1 MSRWLSWRFRQTTLV
16 FWLCLAFLAGIGL
29 AHTGRLADGTWA
41 VLALGLF
48 LAVARKKSTWT
59 LLCIVLFGLSLGWWR
74 GSVYMQHLA
83 RYDDYFGSKVT
94 IVATAGQDA
103 TYDKHK
109 QLTFDAHNV
118 LIQQTGERLTGKV
131 GISGFGVPA
140 VFAGD
145 TVQVSGKLYPSRG
158 SYQAK
163 LSFGAIDV
171 AERGNGIIAELR
183 RRFVAGMQSAL
194 PEPLASFGM
203 GLLIGQ
209 RANLPDQVYNSL
221 LMVGL
226 VHIIAVSGY
235 NLTIILRAVK
245 GLLSKYSRRMSL
257 LLAFALIGVFLL
269 FAGASASIVRAAMVS
284 VLSLLAAYYGRNVKP
299 LVLIM
304 LAAAITAWLNPFY
317 VWTDISW
324 YLSFLAFFGV
334 MIVAPMVLVRLP
346 KRLHTS
352 LIVTVA
358 LESLCAEL
366 MTLPYI
372 LHVFGQVS
380 FIGLLANVLVVA
392 LVPLAMLL
400 CLVAG
405 LAGMLLPAV
414 VGWLAWPARLLLT
427 YMLDIADVLSRI
439 PHVFVQGLTFSLA
452 ELLLVYAVVGVI
464 VHRLWRG
471 LTRAQ
476 QEVVDEQAIGSLP
489 KQG

>member
-1 MSRWLSWRFRQTTLV
+1 
-16 FWLCLAFLAGIGL
+16 
-29 AHTGRLADGTWA
+29 
-41 VLALGLF
+41 
-48 LAVARKKSTWT
+48 
-59 LLCIVLFGLSLGWWR
+59 
-74 GSVYMQHLA
+74 
-83 RYDDYFGSKVT
+83 
-94 IVATAGQDA
+94 
-103 TYDKHK
+103 
-109 QLTFDAHNV
+109 
-118 LIQQTGERLTGKV
+118 
-131 GISGFGVPA
+131 
-140 VFAGD
+140 
-145 TVQVSGKLYPSRG
+145 
-158 SYQAK
+158 
-163 LSFGAIDV
+163 
-171 AERGNGIIAELR
+171 
-183 RRFVAGMQSAL
+183 
-194 PEPLASFGM
+194 
-203 GLLIGQ
+203 
-209 RANLPDQVYNSL
+209 
-221 LMVGL
+221 MVGL

-245 GLLSKYSRRMSL
+245 GLLSKHSRRMSL

-317 VWTDISW
+317 VWSDISW

-334 MIVAPMVLVRLP
+334 MIVAPLVLVRLP
-346 KRLHTS
+346 KRLQTS
-352 LIVTVA
+352 LIATVA

-414 VGWLAWPARLLLT
+414 VGWFAWPARLLLT
-427 YMLDIADVLSRI
+427 YMLDIADMLSRI
-439 PHVFVQGLTFSLA
+439 PHVFVQGIVFSLA
-452 ELLLVYAVVGVI
+452 ELLLVYVVVGVL
-464 VHRLWRG
+464 VYQLWHK
-471 LTRAQ
+471 LTKAQ
-476 QEVVDEQAIGSLP
+476 QQVVDEQAIGSFP